1 MHTAEKILSELI
13 PDDYYDRLL
22 PFSVKDQRVKKVC
35 EYYQF
40 ESSDLTNL
48 KIAVAGSGAI
58 IEVANLVMGALDQ
71 RKGTQHAEMS
81 FSAVIERLEKQDT
94 DIDHLRSAY
103 MFLEQAEDYL
113 SLNHIEELKEAL
125 GKVNTRATDA
135 LTSSGTNN
143 VDDLVMASKLLILV
157 DVFSQSFTREGDL
170 KLVPIN
176 NLKSWKRQNMI
187 VHVVGHL
194 KRLVKILNK
203 KGLPVDGLRK
213 VLTLSYQS
221 DDAEKIY
228 ETYDKCIMRT
238 ALKTEIV
245 DEDTIKVTLPPLNL
259 IPDAMEE
266 SFATL
271 RFLGVNGTAKQAH
284 ALSLCIEEKQQDRFL
299 NIGYFGVIY
308 SLPLSKVDSEY
319 GSSNFTEDDEMI
331 DVTIKENII
340 TDTSVKSKLELCR
353 DMTDI
358 AFEGR
363 HDIWTP
369 RDIRIVAPGAEYG
382 DVTSVKSLALCYDNS
397 RYTMRDIIEARKIMK
412 VTKSLYL
419 SGASLPDN
427 MMDSYDIGDRSANI
441 WYHLENSA
449 ADSEMEQFLF
459 FGCFD
464 DPEAIY
470 EVEDADCDYAIGKL
484 VMNAKKTGLM
494 NIKFSKFS
502 AFSQALVS
510 CTCADNR
517 TCEEIGFKW
526 TSANNRQEEVQELIE
541 KIGWK
546 KKENPDPQY
555 DVVIVKFRSD
565 EWYWVWKIVLY
576 GASQMSDTYSKIPE
590 ISTSGKASDI
600 SSNFW
605 NTLME
610 NPEEYITRRFPDEAK
625 IREAY
630 QNSARS
636 YGVRLELEEK
646 YDIKI
651 GF

>member
-1 MHTAEKILSELI
+1 MHTAEKILSDLI
-13 PDDYYDRLL
+13 PDDYYDQLL
-22 PFSVKDQRVKKVC
+22 PFSVTLQRVKKVC

-40 ESSDLTNL
+40 ENSDLTNL
-48 KIAVAGSGAI
+48 KIAVAGSEAI
-58 IEVANLVMGALDQ
+58 IEVANLVMGAMDQ

-81 FSAVIERLEKQDT
+81 FSPVIERLEKQDT
-94 DIDHLRSAY
+94 DVDHLRSAY

-125 GKVNTRATDA
+125 GKVNTSATYA

-187 VHVVGHL
+187 VHVASHL

-203 KGLPVDGLRK
+203 KNLPVDGLRK
-213 VLTLSYQS
+213 VFTLSYQS
-221 DDAEKIY
+221 DDDEKVHEI
-228 ETYDKCIMRT
+228 YDKCVMRVN
-238 ALKTEIV
+238 LKTDIV
-245 DEDTIKVTLPPLNL
+245 EEDTIKVTLPPLNL
-259 IPDAMEE
+259 IPDEGGE
-266 SFATL
+266 SLATL
-271 RFLGVNGTAKQAH
+271 RFLGVDGTAKH
-284 ALSLCIEEKQQDRFL
+284 ALSLYIEERQQDKFL
-299 NIGYFGVIY
+299 QIGYFGVIY
-308 SLPLSKVDSEY
+308 SLLLSKVDSEY
-319 GSSNFTEDDEMI
+319 GSSKFTEDDEMI
-331 DVTIKENII
+331 DITIKEKNI
-340 TDTSVKSKLELCR
+340 TDTSVESKLEIYR
-353 DMTDI
+353 DMTDMEFKGNH
-358 AFEGR
+358 AE
-363 HDIWTP
+363 IWTP
-369 RDIRIVAPGAEYG
+369 KELHTIAPGVECG
-382 DVTSVKSLALCYDNS
+382 DVTSVKCLALCYAEP
-397 RYTMRDIIEARKIMK
+397 RYTCFDLMKAKKILK